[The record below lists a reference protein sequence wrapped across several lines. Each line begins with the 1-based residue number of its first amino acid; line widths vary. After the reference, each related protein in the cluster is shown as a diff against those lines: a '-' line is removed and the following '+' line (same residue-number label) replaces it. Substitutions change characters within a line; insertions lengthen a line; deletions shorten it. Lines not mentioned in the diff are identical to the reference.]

1 MPKVEVDTI
10 DLVLCLL
17 LTYTLPEDLH
27 PISVRLA
34 LRDVVGAQRVSSL
47 VSFKYCRSW
56 RESQGVGTSLPTGT
70 GAPWAGVHAYYPTS
84 LHLARRKEENRN
96 ANSNEQKWILNQ

>member
-10 DLVLCLL
+10 DLSLCLL

-34 LRDVVGAQRVSSL
+34 LRDVVGAQRSPLLCPLSIAGLGGKVKGREPVCQL
-47 VSFKYCRSW
+47 AQGRPGREYMRTTRSFTFS
-56 RESQGVGTSLPTGT
+56 EAQ
-70 GAPWAGVHAYYPTS
+70 
-84 LHLARRKEENRN
+84 RRKSQR
-96 ANSNEQKWILNQ
+96 K